1 MTKGHVF
8 AVWSSFSSFSVVNT
22 PDGGQQF
29 SLEFLKLMSK
39 LLRKF
44 TNIRHEEAWYMDV
57 IFIENKRQCTIMN
70 IEFLFSQ
77 IRQFLET
84 AAYSA
89 NSNIIDTRNTRNWCS
104 SLCPAFG
111 TGLSSSTTTS
121 SLYIRKCRKQWR
133 LRKGRA
139 EKRKRRRIDRIKLKN
154 INTSYWK
161 YLCRTEGRGVGALVI
176 DFAIL
181 LQETQVE
188 QMTLRQH
195 CKLHKAQWS
204 HLHQTKHA
212 TYHSEFREMRLWRW
226 SCRVYR

>member
-111 TGLSSSTTTS
+111 TGLAAPLLLVHCTLESVENNEDYVRGGQKREKEGE
-121 SLYIRKCRKQWR
+121 LIELN
-133 LRKGRA
+133 LRTLIPATGNICVGQRGEVLGR
-139 EKRKRRRIDRIKLKN
+139 
-154 INTSYWK
+154 
-161 YLCRTEGRGVGALVI
+161 
-176 DFAIL
+176 
-181 LQETQVE
+181 
-188 QMTLRQH
+188 
-195 CKLHKAQWS
+195 
-204 HLHQTKHA
+204 
-212 TYHSEFREMRLWRW
+212 
-226 SCRVYR
+226 